1 VADDTVVDRTRAAG
15 AVDVH
20 GHAVP
25 QAFLDEVVATR
36 PFGVEAEVSE
46 DKYFVT
52 FPGQK
57 RLRPVAGVML
67 DTTDR
72 SGWFAEQEVAHQ
84 VVAPWLD
91 LHGQELPAADGAR
104 WVRLLNDAVAES
116 VNDPARHMTGH
127 AALHLADADTAAGEL
142 RRAVTELGMRSAM
155 IPSSFPGGRLSE
167 PRFDALWATAV
178 ELDVPVVLHP
188 ATNAPANDELLA
200 LYPSLNAL
208 FARQVDITM
217 AAAELIMAG
226 VFDRFPDLR
235 LMMVHGGGLLPYQ
248 VGRFDRDAKGAGHRD
263 GKMEGQLGRLPSEI
277 AKTVYYDTV
286 LLRPESVRFL
296 LDYAGPEQ
304 VLIGSDFGAAAK
316 ERSGGRLTGA
326 VREASSDPAV
336 LSAVLGGN
344 ATRILKLG

>member
-1 VADDTVVDRTRAAG
+1 VTDGTGADG

-25 QAFLDEVVATR
+25 RAFLDEVVRTR

-46 DKYFVT
+46 DQYFVT

-57 RLRPVAGVML
+57 RLRPVGGVML

-104 WVRLLNDAVAES
+104 WVRLLNDTVAES
-116 VNDPARHMTGH
+116 VGDPARRLSGH
-127 AALHLADADTAAGEL
+127 ATLHLADADAAAEEL
-142 RRAVTELGMRSAM
+142 RRAVRELGMRSAM
-155 IPSSFPGGRLSE
+155 LPSSLPSGRLSE
-167 PRFDALWATAV
+167 PRFDALWAAAV

-188 ATNAPANDELLA
+188 ATNAPANNELLA

-235 LMMVHGGGLLPYQ
+235 LVMVHGGGLLPYQ
-248 VGRFDRDAKGAGHRD
+248 VGRFDRDARGTGHRD
-263 GKMEGQLGRLPSEI
+263 GTMDGRPLRPPSEI
-277 AKTVYYDTV
+277 AKRIYYDTV
-286 LLRPESVRFL
+286 LMRAESVRFL
-296 LDYAGPEQ
+296 LDYAGPGQ
-304 VLIGSDFGAAAK
+304 VLIGSDYGAAAK
-316 ERSGGRLTGA
+316 ERSRVRLTAA
-326 VREASSDPAV
+326 VRAASADPAV
-336 LSAVLGGN
+336 VGAVLGGN